1 MIIGVPLFAVMF
13 DIITAIVDSR
23 LKAKNMPTEKEYY
36 SMPGVNIGTVTD
48 APPLEVIEESGI
60 EAKTDGGKK

>member
-1 MIIGVPLFAVMF
+1 
-13 DIITAIVDSR
+13 
-23 LKAKNMPTEKEYY
+23 MPTEKEYY